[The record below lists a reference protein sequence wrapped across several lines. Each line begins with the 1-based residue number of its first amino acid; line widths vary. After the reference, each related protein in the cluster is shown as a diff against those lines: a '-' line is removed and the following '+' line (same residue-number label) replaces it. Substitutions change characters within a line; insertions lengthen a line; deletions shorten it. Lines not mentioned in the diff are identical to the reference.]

1 MSLATTQVWLGMPPC
16 ALHDSDVHMGVIA
29 SAPAKVILFGEHFVV
44 YGEPAIVLAIDKRAY
59 AEAELRDDKRL
70 YLHSVN
76 LNLSGYFESEFF
88 KIEQGDAKGAKSKFE
103 PLKLAVEKV
112 LEIYGE
118 NVGLDVEVNSTVP
131 VAAGL
136 GSSAAVAVAVTAA
149 VGAILNV
156 KMSKEAVFRISYEA
170 EKIVHGTPSGVD
182 PAISTFGG
190 ALLFQMDA
198 GFKPLDV
205 KADVPLVIGCTGV
218 ERSTRVQVAK
228 VRDGKNKYPRIIDPM
243 MRAAR
248 EIVLR
253 AINALK
259 EDDLETLGDLMNI
272 NHALL
277 CGLGI
282 SDESLEWLINAARK
296 AGALGAKL
304 TGAGG
309 GGCMIALAE
318 NERLEQVM
326 EPIQRAGGR
335 PFIVRKTDEGVKIE
349 GT

>member
-1 MSLATTQVWLGMPPC
+1 
-16 ALHDSDVHMGVIA
+16 MGVIA

-59 AEAELRDDKRL
+59 AKAELREDKRL
-70 YLHSVN
+70 YLRSLN
-76 LNLSGYFESEFF
+76 LNVAGFF
-88 KIEQGDAKGAKSKFE
+88 DNGSFKVEEGNLKEAKTKLE
-103 PLKLAVEKV
+103 PLKCAVEKV

-118 NVGLDVEVNSTVP
+118 KVGLSIEVNSTVP

-136 GSSAAVAVAVTAA
+136 GSSAAVAAAVAAA
-149 VGAILNV
+149 VGALLNV
-156 KMSKEAVFRISYEA
+156 KMSKEDVFRIAYEA
-170 EKIVHGTPSGVD
+170 EKIMHGTPSGVD

-190 ALLFQMDA
+190 AMLFQIDT

-205 KADVPLVIGCTGV
+205 KADFPLVIGNTGV
-218 ERSTRVQVAK
+218 ERSTKTQVSK
-228 VRDGKNKYPRIIDPM
+228 VRSLRDKYPQIVELM
-243 MRAAR
+243 MRTAR

-253 AINALK
+253 AVEALK
-259 EDDLETLGDLMNI
+259 EGDLETLGELMNI

-277 CGLGI
+277 YGLEV

-309 GGCMIALAE
+309 GGCMIALANKDKVE
-318 NERLEQVM
+318 NVLDAV
-326 EPIQRAGGR
+326 QRAGGNA
-335 PFIVRKTDEGVKIE
+335 FIARKTAEGVRIE
-349 GT
+349 PT

>member
-1 MSLATTQVWLGMPPC
+1 
-16 ALHDSDVHMGVIA
+16 MGVTA

-44 YGEPAIVLAIDKRAY
+44 YGEPAVVLAIDKRTY
-59 AEAELRDDKRL
+59 AKAELRNDKRL
-70 YLHSVN
+70 YLRSVN
-76 LNLSGYFESEFF
+76 LNLVGYFENEIF
-88 KIEQGDAKGAKSKFE
+88 KAEQGDAKEAKLKFE
-103 PLKLAVEKV
+103 PVKRVVEKV

-118 NVGLDVEVNSTVP
+118 KVGLNIEVNSTVP

-136 GSSAAVAVAVTAA
+136 GSSAATAAAVTAA
-149 VGAILNV
+149 VNALLNL
-156 KMSKEAVFRISYEA
+156 KISKEDIFRISYEA

-190 ALLFQMDA
+190 TLLFQKDT

-205 KADVPLVIGCTGV
+205 KADIPLVIGDTGV
-218 ERSTRVQVAK
+218 PRSTRVQVAK
-228 VRDGKNKYPRIIDPM
+228 VRNLKDKYPQIVEPII
-243 MRAAR
+243 RAAR

-253 AINALK
+253 AIEALK
-259 EDDLETLGDLMNI
+259 ECDLKTLGDLMNL

-277 CGLGI
+277 YGLGV

-309 GGCMIALAE
+309 GGCMIALVE
-318 NERLEQVM
+318 KDGFEQVL
-326 EPIQRAGGR
+326 EAIQRAGGR
-335 PFIVRKTDEGVKIE
+335 SFIANKTDEGVRVERI
-349 GT
+349 